1 MCHRDKLI
9 LITNQRGISRGK
21 IAISDFLD
29 RSKTK
34 KFNQG
39 NDFFF
44 GGGGGGDV
52 IVVKML
58 HSIIHLQFS
67 FSFSCVLIYLD

>member
-44 GGGGGGDV
+44 WGGGGVGAGA
-52 IVVKML
+52 
-58 HSIIHLQFS
+58 
-67 FSFSCVLIYLD
+67 

>member
-39 NDFFF
+39 NDFFL
-44 GGGGGGDV
+44 GGGGGPKRITSKKV
-52 IVVKML
+52 IQPTKL
-58 HSIIHLQFS
+58 TIFSI
-67 FSFSCVLIYLD
+67 

>member
-39 NDFFF
+39 NDFFL
-44 GGGGGGDV
+44 GGGGG
-52 IVVKML
+52 L
-58 HSIIHLQFS
+58 NELLQKRLS
-67 FSFSCVLIYLD
+67 SQPN

>member
-39 NDFFF
+39 NDFFL
-44 GGGGGGDV
+44 GGG
-52 IVVKML
+52 L
-58 HSIIHLQFS
+58 NELLQKRLS
-67 FSFSCVLIYLD
+67 SQPN